1 MPQSATVARALRLI
15 TESTRVVNSASASCS
30 AGLLAVDSK
39 GIVPVLPTGNSES
52 LPSTDSMRITQ
63 RTGFRGIKMN
73 LRHKLFG
80 PSISQFASE
89 FAIYRGF
96 VLSQLFVYFA
106 RTGALPQNPV
116 RRGGSSLS
124 CAVSRKG
131 KHFVVQRALIQRRRI
146 VKKSGK
152 LLYNSQI

>member
-1 MPQSATVARALRLI
+1 MKANTSRCHSRQQSPEQGALCLI
-15 TESTRVVNSASASCS
+15 TESTGVVNSASASCS

-106 RTGALPQNPV
+106 RTGALPQDHIDFADVLPFCI
-116 RRGGSSLS
+116 L
-124 CAVSRKG
+124 
-131 KHFVVQRALIQRRRI
+131 Q
-146 VKKSGK
+146 
-152 LLYNSQI
+152 YN